1 MEKIYL
7 DKSDGVWLI
16 EDFLKEEELDVLKK
30 YWDAPGAWYT
40 TMRSPYKNI
49 LNRWPM
55 HIPEYEPDGTLSIPN
70 KDSIMIKE
78 VMDLFGSN
86 DGIFKRLESVLPK
99 GYGPNSGIQT
109 FKYCTDEEI
118 ERDRDESMSLGDA
131 EMRSILSNPKDSK
144 DIDYAMDWHW
154 EDTGKNGNRTASHSI
169 YLNDDFEGGEIEFRS
184 GHIIKPKAGML
195 INIPVGR
202 EFEHRVKKVLGPN
215 NRHTLYGQCWSTPEI
230 PISTKDDC

>member
-1 MEKIYL
+1 MEKTYL
-7 DKSDGVWLI
+7 DQSDGVWFI
-16 EDFLKEEELDVLKK
+16 EDFLTKEELYMLKK

-55 HIPEYEPDGTLSIPN
+55 HIPEHEPDGTLSIPTEN
-70 KDSIMIKE
+70 SVKVQE
-78 VMDLFGSN
+78 VWDLFSKE
-86 DGIFKRLESVLPK
+86 DGIWKRLESVLPE

-118 ERDRDESMSLGDA
+118 KRDRDESMSIGDA
-131 EMRSILSNPKDSK
+131 EMHAIQSK
-144 DIDYAMDWHW
+144 PENAEDIDYAMDWHW

-169 YLNDDFEGGEIEFRS
+169 YLNDDFEGGEIEFRGGRS
-184 GHIIKPKAGML
+184 IKPKAGML

-215 NRHTLYGQCWSTPEI
+215 DRHTLYGQCWTNLDI
-230 PISTKDDC
+230 PLSTKDDC